1 MNGVHLEYGGK
12 CEVTPYTKWQGYYFP
27 IPDPALVA
35 DGNVIEIA
43 RKTGAPGYSVEYAEI
58 RVNAALEKD
67 QWEKDHLVWI
77 EL

>member
-1 MNGVHLEYGGK
+1 M
-12 CEVTPYTKWQGYYFP
+12 
-27 IPDPALVA
+27 PALVA
-35 DGNVIEIA
+35 NGNVIEIA
-43 RKTGAPGYSVEYAEI
+43 RAPGAESYSVEYAEI